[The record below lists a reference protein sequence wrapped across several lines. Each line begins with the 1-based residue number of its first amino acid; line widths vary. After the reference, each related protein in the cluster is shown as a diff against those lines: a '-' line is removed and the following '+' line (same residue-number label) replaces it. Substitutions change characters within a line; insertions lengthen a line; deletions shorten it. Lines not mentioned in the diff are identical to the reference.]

1 MRARQWVR
9 GTGLLS
15 MMGMGLALMATS
27 VIFAAAPE
35 PASPPKASA
44 RKAQPLRFEISFPAA
59 AHAQPITGRVY
70 VMIARP
76 GGGAAPNAAPGV
88 PSAPGAGDREPRLQI
103 GRTGSP
109 FFGRDVEKLAP
120 GQAAI
125 IDATDLGTPVASLR
139 DIPAGDYLVQA
150 MVNVYSEFARADGHV
165 VWMHDDQ
172 WEGQRWT
179 VSPGNLYS
187 AAVKMRLDPATSGV
201 VKLVADKV
209 VPPIVPLADT
219 PFVKRFKIQSPM
231 LTKFWGR
238 PIYMGAT
245 VLLPRDYDRET
256 MSYPVLYDQGHFA
269 SGAPLRFD
277 PEFKPTER
285 QPYNIALDW
294 MKPEF
299 PKMVV
304 VTFQHPTPYFDD
316 SYAVNSVNVGP
327 YGDAIMQELIPE
339 VEKRFRVLKEPY
351 ARVLSGG
358 STGGWES
365 LALQIFHPDF
375 FGGTWSSCP
384 DSVTFTDVEGINIY
398 KDQNAF
404 FKTNANGWLKVPT
417 INSREINGQVR
428 QTSEQR
434 NHFELVNGTKGRSGE
449 QLDIWSAVYG
459 PLGADGYFQPLFNK
473 RTGEVD
479 PKVAQ
484 YWRDNYDLLE
494 YLKRNWTAVG
504 PKLVDKLHVYTGTAD
519 TYFLNNST
527 REMQDWMRTT
537 ENPHYEGYFLYGD
550 GKPHCWAGP
559 VNQGERMKEMAQ
571 HILAHKP
578 DGATGPWWP
587 R

>member
-1 MRARQWVR
+1 MI
-9 GTGLLS
+9 GL
-15 MMGMGLALMATS
+15 GIAALAAS
-27 VIFAAAPE
+27 VVFVAVAEAAPPQKAAAKKV
-35 PASPPKASA
+35 A
-44 RKAQPLRFEISFPAA
+44 PLRFEISVPAS

-76 GGGAAPNAAPGV
+76 GGSAGGGSGPGAAAA
-88 PSAPGAGDREPRLQI
+88 DREPRLQI
-103 GRTGSP
+103 GRTGTP
-109 FFGRDVEKLAP
+109 FFGRDIEKLAP
-120 GQAAI
+120 GAVAV
-125 IDATDLGTPVASLR
+125 IDATDLGTPVASWR
-139 DIPAGDYLVQA
+139 DIPAGDYVVQA
-150 MVNVYSEFARADGHV
+150 MVNVYAEFKRADGHV

-187 AAVKMRLDPATSGV
+187 TPVTMRVDSAAGGI
-201 VKLVADKV
+201 VKLVADQV
-209 VPPIVPLADT
+209 IPPIAPPADT

-238 PIYMGAT
+238 PIYLGAT

-256 MSYPVLYDQGHFA
+256 MSYPVLYDQGHFS

-277 PEFKPTER
+277 PAFTPSER
-285 QPYNIALDW
+285 QPYNIATDW
-294 MKPEF
+294 LKPDF

-339 VEKRFRVLKEPY
+339 VEKRFRVMKEPY

-398 KDQNAF
+398 KDTNAF
-404 FKTNANGWLKVPT
+404 YKTNANGWLRVPT
-417 INSREINGQVR
+417 INSREVNGQVR

-434 NHFELVNGTKGRSGE
+434 NHFELVHGTKGRSGE

-459 PLGADGYFQPLFNK
+459 PLGADGYFQPVFNK
-473 RTGEVD
+473 RTGEID
-479 PKVAQ
+479 SKVAQ
-484 YWRDNYDLLE
+484 YWRDNFDLLE
-494 YLKRNWTAVG
+494 YLKRNWAAVG
-504 PKLVDKLHVYTGTAD
+504 PKLVDKIHVYTGTAD

-527 REMQDWMRTT
+527 RELQDWMKTT
-537 ENPHYEGYFLYGD
+537 ANPHYEGYFLYGD
-550 GKPHCWAGP
+550 GKPHCWSGP

-578 DGATGPWWP
+578 DWATAPWWP

>member
-1 MRARQWVR
+1 MRVRQWVR

-15 MMGMGLALMATS
+15 MMGMGLVMATS
-27 VIFAAAPE
+27 VIFAAGPE
-35 PASPPKASA
+35 PASSPKASG

-76 GGGAAPNAAPGV
+76 GDGAAPNAAPGA
-88 PSAPGAGDREPRLQI
+88 PSTPGSGDREPRLQI

-150 MVNVYSEFARADGHV
+150 MVNVYSEFTRADGHA

-172 WEGQRWT
+172 WEGQRWN

-187 AAVKMRLDPATSGV
+187 AVVKMRVDPAASGV

-209 VPPIVPLADT
+209 VPPIVPPADT
-219 PFVKRFKIQSPM
+219 PFVKRFKFQSPM

-238 PIYMGAT
+238 PIYLGAT

-277 PEFKPTER
+277 PEFKPSER

-294 MKPEF
+294 MKPDF

-375 FGGTWSSCP
+375 FGGTWSACP

-404 FKTNANGWLKVPT
+404 FKTHANGWLKVPT

-434 NHFELVNGTKGRSGE
+434 NHFELVHGTKGRSGE

-473 RTGEVD
+473 RTGEID

-494 YLKRNWTAVG
+494 YLKRNWTTVG
-504 PKLVDKLHVYTGTAD
+504 PKLVDKIHVYTGTAD

-527 REMQDWMRTT
+527 REMQEWMKTT
-537 ENPHYEGYFLYGD
+537 ASPHYEGYFLYGD

-578 DGATGPWWP
+578 DWATGPWWP